1 MSKMNILDLAAPP
14 RHGPEQLVPL
24 KIPEVPETDRVMQ
37 ARMGKELA
45 SVGRAAFARKMQ
57 VAEALYKDI
66 GDKLGP
72 NIGKMA
78 VLIILVKQC
87 HESWVMNHPYKLM
100 VSIPPIKLV
109 KLGMVDLIVLLGK
122 MMMTNVF
129 SPNIFK
135 QTRLVGPATT
145 DSGERWVSADWMC
158 IPWFGRS
165 QLFRISWIQVFP
177 YDVQIFVAKS
187 P

>member
-72 NIGKMA
+72 KHWENGSFNHFSEAM
-78 VLIILVKQC
+78 
-87 HESWVMNHPYKLM
+87 SWVMSHE
-100 VSIPPIKLV
+100 PPV
-109 KLGMVDLIVLLGK
+109 
-122 MMMTNVF
+122 
-129 SPNIFK
+129 
-135 QTRLVGPATT
+135 
-145 DSGERWVSADWMC
+145 
-158 IPWFGRS
+158 
-165 QLFRISWIQVFP
+165 
-177 YDVQIFVAKS
+177 
-187 P
+187 

>member
-1 MSKMNILDLAAPP
+1 
-14 RHGPEQLVPL
+14 
-24 KIPEVPETDRVMQ
+24 
-37 ARMGKELA
+37 
-45 SVGRAAFARKMQ
+45 
-57 VAEALYKDI
+57 
-66 GDKLGP
+66 
-72 NIGKMA
+72 
-78 VLIILVKQC
+78 
-87 HESWVMNHPYKLM
+87 MNHPYKLM

-158 IPWFGRS
+158 IP
-165 QLFRISWIQVFP
+165 
-177 YDVQIFVAKS
+177 
-187 P
+187 

>member
-87 HESWVMNHPYKLM
+87 HES
-100 VSIPPIKLV
+100 
-109 KLGMVDLIVLLGK
+109 
-122 MMMTNVF
+122 
-129 SPNIFK
+129 
-135 QTRLVGPATT
+135 
-145 DSGERWVSADWMC
+145 
-158 IPWFGRS
+158 
-165 QLFRISWIQVFP
+165 
-177 YDVQIFVAKS
+177 
-187 P
+187 